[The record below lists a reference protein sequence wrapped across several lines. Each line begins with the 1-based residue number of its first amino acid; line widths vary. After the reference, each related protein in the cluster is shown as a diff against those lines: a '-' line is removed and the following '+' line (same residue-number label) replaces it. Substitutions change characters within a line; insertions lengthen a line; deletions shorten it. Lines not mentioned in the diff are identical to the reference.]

1 MNHIRDVRKQK
12 GMTQNELAA
21 KLGINRATL
30 SKYENGQIDPT
41 ISQLEEISEFLD
53 VSLYDLIPAEKHK
66 SIKDGFELG
75 YMEREAEFH
84 DEVDFAC
91 NELERRKEDVQYFR
105 LLLSYENLN
114 TEGQK
119 MVVEYAEAL
128 ETSPKFKTAK
138 LVNPIP
144 LRGKDGWFTT
154 STTVQEWQGKKGFSS
169 DESTDK

>member
-1 MNHIRDVRKQK
+1 MNNIRDVRKQE
-12 GMTQNELAA
+12 GMTQNELAE

-41 ISQLEEISEFLD
+41 ISQLEKISEILD
-53 VSLYDLIPAEKHK
+53 VSLFDLIPSEKHK
-66 SIKDGFELG
+66 SITDGFELG
-75 YMEREAEFH
+75 YWEREAEFR

-91 NELERRKEDVQYFR
+91 DELARRKEDTQYFR
-105 LLLSYENLN
+105 LLLSYESLN

-128 ETSPKFKTAK
+128 ESSPRFKTTK

-144 LRGKDGWFTT
+144 LRGKDGWVTT
-154 STTVQEWQGKKGFSS
+154 SATVQEWQGKKE
-169 DESTDK
+169 DEKT